1 MRDSDHIARS
11 ATLVSMP
18 PRPSNERRQAWYAAV
33 RAHGALTEVMEQQLE
48 AEAGMSLGW
57 YDVLVNLY
65 LAPGHALRMS
75 ELADAVLMSRS
86 WLTRRIDQLE
96 RAGLVERCSAGDD
109 GRGVR
114 ARLTRE
120 GKRAYLRLE
129 RVHSSVIDTHFLPN
143 ATPVEA
149 EVVQRVMNRVAAN
162 ARRELGRPE

>member
-1 MRDSDHIARS
+1 MSDSDHSRRS
-11 ATLVSMP
+11 ATLVPMP
-18 PRPSNERRQAWYAAV
+18 PRPTNERRQAWYAAV
-33 RAHGALTEVMEQQLE
+33 RAHGALTEVMEQRLD
-48 AEAGMSLGW
+48 AATGMPLGW

-86 WLTRRIDQLE
+86 WLTRRVDQLE

-120 GKRAYLRLE
+120 GKRAYLKLE
-129 RVHSSVIDTHFLPN
+129 RVHSSAIDSHFVPC
-143 ATPVEA
+143 ATPAEA
-149 EVVQRVMNRVAAN
+149 EVIERVMNRVAAI